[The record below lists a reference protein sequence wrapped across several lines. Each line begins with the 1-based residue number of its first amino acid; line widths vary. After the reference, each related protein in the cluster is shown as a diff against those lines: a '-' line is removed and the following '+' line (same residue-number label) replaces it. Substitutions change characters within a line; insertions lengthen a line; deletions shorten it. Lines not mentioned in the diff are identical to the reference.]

1 MLDSRDPCESRA
13 QSSIDNRRSSMKKS
27 DFHRLAC
34 YIQALRGPR
43 PEEIYFDIDSEEI
56 HKICR
61 REIGKASTELPLS
74 G

>member
-13 QSSIDNRRSSMKKS
+13 QSSIDNRRSSMKMF
-27 DFHRLAC
+27 DFVGRQWF
-34 YIQALRGPR
+34 IKALRGPR